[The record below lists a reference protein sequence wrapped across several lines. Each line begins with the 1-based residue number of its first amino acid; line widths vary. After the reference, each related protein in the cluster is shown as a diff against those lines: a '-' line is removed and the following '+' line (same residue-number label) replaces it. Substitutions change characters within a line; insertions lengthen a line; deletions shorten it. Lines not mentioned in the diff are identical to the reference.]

1 MKILKL
7 CISRYSVLAALWMF
21 LSATTYAQSSTRC
34 TTTPDG
40 AGGSYTNCAT
50 TTQPTDGSSQ
60 KQTQTN
66 CTKTYDGSGGSF
78 RNCTSNTTTTA
89 PPAGGR
95 LTGIAEVAAHPR
107 PVPPTSPASQSAPS
121 ITTTTAPPA
130 GGRLTGIAEVAA
142 HPRPV
147 PPTSPASQSA
157 PSITT
162 TTAPPA
168 GGRLTGIAEVAAHPR
183 PVSPTSPASQSAP
196 SITTTPAPPASGR
209 LTGIAEVAAHPRPVS
224 PTSPASQS
232 APSITEASCPEAAK
246 AYFDKGVKEGRMGGS
261 YDVHF
266 TKGAC
271 LIRRVVYR
279 SNIDMPYI
287 EALSNVVTGATV
299 AVFESGVLMPAT
311 TALSTPMGKPLCTVI
326 THKGKKQCDGLDKFH
341 ELVKK
346 EYKF

>member
-7 CISRYSVLAALWMF
+7 WVSRYSVLAVLWMF

-40 AGGSYTNCAT
+40 AGASYTNCTT

-60 KQTQTN
+60 TQTQTN

-78 RNCTSNTTTTA
+78 KNCTSNTTTTA

-95 LTGIAEVAAHPR
+95 LTGIAEVAAAY
-107 PVPPTSPASQSAPS
+107 S
-121 ITTTTAPPA
+121 
-130 GGRLTGIAEVAA
+130 
-142 HPRPV
+142 
-147 PPTSPASQSA
+147 
-157 PSITT
+157 
-162 TTAPPA
+162 
-168 GGRLTGIAEVAAHPR
+168 AAHPR
-183 PVSPTSPASQSAP
+183 PVSPTSPASQSV
-196 SITTTPAPPASGR
+196 
-209 LTGIAEVAAHPRPVS
+209 L
-224 PTSPASQS
+224 
-232 APSITEASCPEAAK
+232 SITEASCPEAAK

-271 LIRRVVYR
+271 LIRVVYR
-279 SNIDMPYI
+279 SNIDMSYT
-287 EALSNVVTGATV
+287 EALSKVVTDATV
-299 AVFESGVLMPAT
+299 AVFASGVLMPAT
-311 TALSTPMGKPLCTVI
+311 TALSTPMGKPVCTVI